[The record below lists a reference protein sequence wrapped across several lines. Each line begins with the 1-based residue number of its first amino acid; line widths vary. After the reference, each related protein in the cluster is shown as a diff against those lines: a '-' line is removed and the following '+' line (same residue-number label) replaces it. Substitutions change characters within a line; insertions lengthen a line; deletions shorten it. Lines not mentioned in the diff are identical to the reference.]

1 MARPQHFGP
10 GRLPLL
16 RQKKHARRLN
26 KITSVKIAGRVG
38 TVIFQTLLTVNI
50 NMISRSE
57 SRRRAISGESESWE
71 PVHDGLSP
79 SNKQQAVGP
88 ARKCLLGWAP
98 PTSVCCLRHY
108 VALTK
113 QNCNSSQAP

>member
-26 KITSVKIAGRVG
+26 KITSVKIAGRAG
-38 TVIFQTLLTVNI
+38 TVQFQTLPTVNI

-71 PVHDGLSP
+71 PVHDGSSP
-79 SNKQQAVGP
+79 RHKPQAASTSSQVGGKP
-88 ARKCLLGWAP
+88 ARKFFIAM
-98 PTSVCCLRHY
+98 
-108 VALTK
+108 
-113 QNCNSSQAP
+113 SQGTRSR